1 MKKIDS
7 NRTEYQE
14 FLYSLFQKYEIEPN
28 ESWSNLEWKTIIDSR
43 LANKK
48 NLTNFYNELAYYNNK
63 NPSDQ
68 NWTHKINENS
78 EEEEVK
84 TINKND
90 KKIDTRNIWEY
101 KCVGCGET
109 NDVVCSNCDRKLFEG
124 YQEGN
129 RRWLECVYC
138 KTETTRM
145 IHICNF
151 TPEDRGSTDLPYRP
165 AVIHKSATTQF
176 RENRE
181 FFYIVGGTDRPW
193 IRIKGKKNSFY
204 FKKNKVVFFVDGKSS
219 GEVGIIED
227 FKCQVSNGKHR
238 IHLEIFAFNQKEPW
252 TRSNKIEIEMLN
264 SDLTFDW
271 GKKSFAGLSSEGF
284 WIKKV

>member
-28 ESWSNLEWKTIIDSR
+28 ESWSNLEWKSIVDSH

-48 NLTNFYNELAYYNNK
+48 DLTNFYNELSYYNNK

-101 KCVGCGET
+101 TCVGCGET
-109 NDVVCSNCDRKLFEG
+109 NDVVCKNCDRKLFESFTNKLQCVHCKNEIQTIRHECSVSTTESG
-124 YQEGN
+124 
-129 RRWLECVYC
+129 LETID
-138 KTETTRM
+138 KEANT
-145 IHICNF
+145 NF
-151 TPEDRGSTDLPYRP
+151 D
-165 AVIHKSATTQF
+165 K
-176 RENRE
+176 NRE
-181 FFYIVGGTDRPW
+181 FFYIVGGTDRQW

-204 FKKNKVVFFVDGKSS
+204 WKKNKVVVFVDGKSF

-238 IHLEIFAFNQKEPW
+238 IHLEVFAFNKKEPW

-264 SDLTFDW
+264 SDLNFDW
-271 GKKSFAGLSSEGF
+271 GKKSFPGLSSEGF

>member
-28 ESWSNLEWKTIIDSR
+28 ESWSNLEWKSIVDSH

-48 NLTNFYNELAYYNNK
+48 DLTNFYNELSYYNNK

-84 TINKND
+84 
-90 KKIDTRNIWEY
+90 KIDTRNIWEY
-101 KCVGCGET
+101 TCVGCGET
-109 NDVVCSNCDRKLFEG
+109 NDVVCINCDRKLFESDQQSYPSG
-124 YQEGN
+124 DHL
-129 RRWLECVYC
+129 WLECAYC
-138 KTETTRM
+138 KHET
-145 IHICNF
+145 ISILHVCDF
-151 TPEDRGSTDLPYRP
+151 TPRGTNWEGVPIP
-165 AVIHKSATTQF
+165 QIIHKQATTDF
-176 RENRE
+176 SKNRE

-284 WIKKV
+284 WFKKV